1 LKLGET
7 RVKGRLY
14 GPLGESEIEM
24 LVDTGATLTTLPE
37 HTARDLGIAVE
48 EVVNVKLADGTVRQ
62 FGMGEVRLELR
73 NLRKTVGV
81 LIVPGIEEPLLGLTA
96 LELFRLKVNPVTR
109 ELEPSEYKLYALVPS
124 A

>member
-1 LKLGET
+1 MKLGET

-37 HTARDLGIAVE
+37 HTARDLGIAIE

-73 NLRKTVGV
+73 NLKKTVGV
-81 LIVPGIEEPLLGLTA
+81 LIVPEIEEPLLGLTA

-109 ELEPSEYKLYALVPS
+109 ELEPSEYKLHALVPS

>member
-1 LKLGET
+1 MKLGET

-81 LIVPGIEEPLLGLTA
+81 LIVPETEEPLLGLTA